1 MQFIDLSKQ
10 HAVIHEK
17 IEVRIKNVLDSGKY
31 IMGPEIFELEEKFKK
46 FPTNEELNQEFSD
59 I

>member
-17 IEVRIKNVLDSGKY
+17 IEVRIKNVLDKNSGLKVVD
-31 IMGPEIFELEEKFKK
+31 K
-46 FPTNEELNQEFSD
+46 NDQSR
-59 I
+59 